1 MRKLFSTLAMPAL
14 LFCLVVP
21 SAGAAGS
28 GKPEDSR
35 VIKADEIKAAAKGMG
50 QGAAT
55 DAVIHGHVASQA
67 REGRLVDSKNVK
79 AAAFDDSTLTWEAG
93 SLVDEARYE
102 KSTSK
107 SKDGAV
113 EDQVLELAFVAAEDA
128 DAPADGGP
136 VSALSGA
143 GMTGASWSGGTRLTS
158 ACQTWTV
165 QGRSMTGC
173 YQKFKPT
180 NDQSSSRDYYAYNR
194 WGTATGQSA
203 FPFNWWPV
211 YVDIRSRPW
220 VGYGGR
226 IVGMTNY
233 FPNDGAQLC
242 NEGSS
247 VNLTIGS
254 LALGIGLRNCADK
267 YPIPNATT
275 RTMGLIYDDGFI
287 FGGPLSKGVDFE
299 MEVFNWQGGATPIF
313 GDYNYAKFCSGLLTN
328 CTGTL
333 GKNGW

>member
-1 MRKLFSTLAMPAL
+1 MKKLLFTLALPTL
-14 LFCLVVP
+14 LLCVGP
-21 SAGAAGS
+21 SAAAAGS
-28 GKPEDSR
+28 AQSEESR
-35 VIKADEIKAAAKGMG
+35 VIQGDEIKAAAKGLK
-50 QGAAT
+50 QDAKT
-55 DAVIHGHVASQA
+55 DAAIESHVASQA

-79 AAAFDDSTLTWEAG
+79 AAAFDNATLTWETG
-93 SLVDEARYE
+93 SFVDEARYA
-102 KSTSK
+102 KSKTK
-107 SKDGAV
+107 AKDGAT
-113 EDQVLELAFVAAEDA
+113 EDEVLELAFISAEDP
-128 DAPADGGP
+128 DAPADGGA
-136 VSALSGA
+136 VQALSGA
-143 GMTGASWSGGTRLTS
+143 GMTGASFSGGTRLTS

-180 NDQSSSRDYYAYNR
+180 SDGSSTRDYYAYNR
-194 WGTATGQSA
+194 WGTATGQSS

-220 VGYGGR
+220 VGYGSR

-233 FPNDGAQLC
+233 FPIDGSQLC

-247 VNLTIGS
+247 VDIKLGS
-254 LALGIGLRNCADK
+254 LALGIGLTNCADK

-313 GDYNYAKFCSGLLTN
+313 GDYNYAKFCSGTLLN